1 MFLDDLLNGSRKQ
14 LAAPF
19 ADVRRVR
26 PRLGLST
33 DEVKVPVRW
42 WHGDRDHIIPFSHG
56 RHRRSV
62 AGRRALSPARRK
74 PPRRFGSWR
83 ASSAHCSRSG
93 IGPEQSSRRRR
104 GSLSLAFASAPPA
117 VAQPDPLDQMPK
129 GFVALSDVAP
139 TILHDM
145 RYFSPHNFVGSR
157 IDGYDSPTCV
167 LTCRCGCARP
177 HNRISPRSGYT
188 LKVYGCYRPQRAV
201 DEFVGWADD
210 LGDDS
215 MKAEFYPRVDKSA
228 LFADGYIAE
237 QSGHSRGSTVDL
249 TLVKVPAA
257 STASYIPGEPL
268 VDCTASQEDR
278 FRDNSIDMG
287 TGYDCFDTLAH
298 ADPHRRRS
306 TQNRL
311 FLLEGMQRQGFVN
324 YDKEWWHSFKPEPF
338 PDTCRLPHRL
348 AAQLARDLGELSL
361 AELFD
366 QVDRYRVIG
375 GALEFDRGRGASLS
389 EVSTPHGP
397 PVRRGSG
404 GQLTVGADGW
414 LRLRTALP
422 ADQRTRSRRSTI
434 R

>member
-1 MFLDDLLNGSRKQ
+1 
-14 LAAPF
+14 
-19 ADVRRVR
+19 
-26 PRLGLST
+26 
-33 DEVKVPVRW
+33 
-42 WHGDRDHIIPFSHG
+42 
-56 RHRRSV
+56 
-62 AGRRALSPARRK
+62 
-74 PPRRFGSWR
+74 
-83 ASSAHCSRSG
+83 
-93 IGPEQSSRRRR
+93 
-104 GSLSLAFASAPPA
+104 
-117 VAQPDPLDQMPK
+117 MPK
-129 GFVALSDVAP
+129 GFVALSDVTP

-167 LTCRCGCARP
+167 LTRAAADALGRAQQDFAAL
-177 HNRISPRSGYT
+177 GYT
-188 LKVYGCYRPQRAV
+188 LKVYDCYRPQRAV

-298 ADPHRRRS
+298 TLDPRIGGEQL
-306 TQNRL
+306 QNRL

-324 YDKEWWHSFKPEPF
+324 YDKEWWHFTFKPEPF
-338 PDTCRLPHRL
+338 PDTY
-348 AAQLARDLGELSL
+348 
-361 AELFD
+361 FD
-366 QVDRYRVIG
+366 FPIG
-375 GALEFDRGRGASLS
+375 
-389 EVSTPHGP
+389 
-397 PVRRGSG
+397 
-404 GQLTVGADGW
+404 
-414 LRLRTALP
+414 
-422 ADQRTRSRRSTI
+422 
-434 R
+434 